1 MTALW
6 SDRLAPWADRQ
17 ALVGDWG
24 ELGYAALRDAVA
36 SWRARLAEAGVG
48 AGQVVAFEA
57 RDWPSMVPLFI
68 ALVDVGA
75 VAVPLASVPDG
86 AMEQFLDI
94 AQADVFIGRR
104 DTANEI
110 VKRPR
115 PGPHHPLLARL
126 TDENQAGLV
135 LFSSGSSGAPKA
147 MVHDMRRLLARY
159 EGKPRAAKRILCFL
173 LPDHIGGINTLFHG
187 LSYGGTVITV
197 DDRRP
202 EAVCRT
208 IERWRAE
215 ILPTTPS
222 FLNLLLVSGAL
233 QEHDLS
239 SLTLVTYGTELM
251 PTTTLERIRAAL
263 PGVELLQ
270 TYGLSEVGILQSKS
284 RPDGSLW
291 VRVGGEGY
299 ETKIVDGILWIKAR
313 SVMLGY
319 LNAPQKF
326 DADGWFNTEDVVEQ
340 DGEWIRFCGRRS
352 EIINV
357 GGAKAYPAE
366 IEAALLTLSGVED
379 VVVRGERNPLLG
391 QCVVARVVLSS
402 GESAVA
408 FKQRMRRE
416 LAGRLPA
423 YMIPVKVDIE
433 AGQLHGDRMKKLR
446 KG

>member
-1 MTALW
+1 MW
-6 SDRLAPWADRQ
+6 SERLAQWSGRQ

-24 ELGYAALRDAVA
+24 ELGYDALIERTAA
-36 SWRARLAEAGVG
+36 WRGRLASAGVG
-48 AGQVVAFEA
+48 GGDVVAFEA
-57 RDWPSMVPLFI
+57 RGWSEMVPLFV
-68 ALVDVGA
+68 ALIDVGA

-86 AMEQFLDI
+86 ALDQFLDI
-94 AQADVFIGRR
+94 AQADVFISRQNGEMAIAR
-104 DTANEI
+104 
-110 VKRPR
+110 RPR
-115 PGPHHPLLARL
+115 SGPHHPLLARL
-126 TDENQAGLV
+126 TENGLAGLV

-187 LSYGGTVITV
+187 LSYGGTVVTV

-233 QEHDLS
+233 ADHDLS
-239 SLTLVTYGTELM
+239 SLQLVTYGTELM
-251 PTTTLERIRAAL
+251 PATTLERIRAAL
-263 PGVELLQ
+263 PNVELLQ
-270 TYGLSEVGILQSKS
+270 TYGLSEVGILQSRS

-291 VRVGGEGY
+291 VRVGGDGY

-313 SVMLGY
+313 SAMLGY

-326 DADGWFNTEDVVEQ
+326 DDDGWFNTEDVVEQ
-340 DGEWIRFCGRRS
+340 DGEWIKFCGRRS

-366 IEAALLTLSGVED
+366 IEAAMLTLSGVED

-391 QCVVARVVLSS
+391 QCVVARVVLST

-408 FKQRMRRE
+408 FRQRMRKE
-416 LAGRLPA
+416 LSGRLPA